1 MRLLPII
8 AIAGCLRT
16 DYDIPDE
23 EQTRCAPQIQ
33 ALEQSCAAWDGSF
46 QKAVDDAKLCLTQQV
61 RIVCQNP
68 GYGEPH
74 RVIIHKNHP

>member
-8 AIAGCLRT
+8 AIAGCLNR
-16 DYDIPDE
+16 DYDIPEE
-23 EQTRCAPQIQ
+23 EQDRCAPQIQ

-46 QKAVDDAKLCLTQQV
+46 QKAVDSARLCLTEQV

-68 GYGEPH
+68 GYGETKTIKIE
-74 RVIIHKNHP
+74 RRR